1 MPIINFTNP
10 IHVVVALV
18 LVLLCAFL
26 AEQYKKNTIP
36 CLVLLVFLAIL
47 VGHTIELSA
56 LSSTADIMPFAVSI
70 AVDEIFIFVSFLF
83 FIWLDRIQVETAKTT
98 KDKKTKSG
106 KKGQKSEKVDDKV
119 IEKDGLDVLWKKV

>member
-26 AEQYKKNTIP
+26 AQQYKKNTIP
-36 CLVLLVFLAIL
+36 CIVLLVLLAIL

-106 KKGQKSEKVDDKV
+106 KKDKKDEKV
-119 IEKDGLDVLWKKV
+119 IEDDGLDVLWKKV

>member
-1 MPIINFTNP
+1 MPIINFANP

-26 AEQYKKNTIP
+26 AQQYKKNTIP
-36 CLVLLVFLAIL
+36 CVVLLVFLAIL

-56 LSSTADIMPFAVSI
+56 LNDVADITPFAVSI

-83 FIWLDRIQVETAKTT
+83 FIWLDKIQIEATKTT
-98 KDKKTKSG
+98 KGKKTKSD
-106 KKGQKSEKVDDKV
+106 KKDKADEKV

>member
-10 IHVVVALV
+10 IHVVIALV

-36 CLVLLVFLAIL
+36 CIVLLVFLAIL

-83 FIWLDRIQVETAKTT
+83 FIWLDRIQVEAAKTT

-119 IEKDGLDVLWKKV
+119 IEKDGLDVLFKKV

>member
-26 AEQYKKNTIP
+26 AQQYKKNTIP
-36 CLVLLVFLAIL
+36 CIVLLVFLAIL

-56 LSSTADIMPFAVSI
+56 VSNAADIMPFAVSI

-83 FIWLDRIQVETAKTT
+83 FIWLDRIQVEAAKTT

-106 KKGQKSEKVDDKV
+106 KKDKKTGKVDDKV
-119 IEKDGLDVLWKKV
+119 IEDDGLDVLWKKV

>member
-26 AEQYKKNTIP
+26 AQQYKKNTIP
-36 CLVLLVFLAIL
+36 CIVLLVFLTIL

-56 LSSTADIMPFAVSI
+56 VSNAADIMPFAVSI

-83 FIWLDRIQVETAKTT
+83 FIWLDRIQVEAAKTT

-106 KKGQKSEKVDDKV
+106 KKDKKTGKVDDKV
-119 IEKDGLDVLWKKV
+119 IEDDGLDVLWKKV

>member
-26 AEQYKKNTIP
+26 AQQYKKNTIP
-36 CLVLLVFLAIL
+36 CIVLLVFLAIL

-56 LSSTADIMPFAVSI
+56 LSSTAEIMPFAVSI

-83 FIWLDRIQVETAKTT
+83 FIWLDRIQVETTKTT
-98 KDKKTKSG
+98 KDKKTKSV
-106 KKGQKSEKVDDKV
+106 KKDKKDEKVID
-119 IEKDGLDVLWKKV
+119 EDGLDVLWKKV

>member
-36 CLVLLVFLAIL
+36 CIVLLVFLAIL
-47 VGHTIELSA
+47 VGHTIELST
-56 LSSTADIMPFAVSI
+56 LSDVANITPFAVSI

-83 FIWLDRIQVETAKTT
+83 FIWLDRIQVEAAKTT

-119 IEKDGLDVLWKKV
+119 IEKDGLDVLFKKV

>member
-26 AEQYKKNTIP
+26 AQQYKKNTIP
-36 CLVLLVFLAIL
+36 CIVLLVFLAIL

-56 LSSTADIMPFAVSI
+56 VSNAADIMPFAVSI

-83 FIWLDRIQVETAKTT
+83 FIWLDRIQVEAAKTT

-119 IEKDGLDVLWKKV
+119 IEKDGLDVLFKKV

>member
-1 MPIINFTNP
+1 MPIINFANP

-26 AEQYKKNTIP
+26 AQQYKKNTIP
-36 CLVLLVFLAIL
+36 CVVLLVFLAIL

-56 LSSTADIMPFAVSI
+56 LNDVTDITPFAVSI

-83 FIWLDRIQVETAKTT
+83 FIWLDKIQVEVSKTT
-98 KDKKTKSG
+98 KGKKTKSD
-106 KKGQKSEKVDDKV
+106 KKDKADEKV

>member
-36 CLVLLVFLAIL
+36 CIVLLVFLAIL

-83 FIWLDRIQVETAKTT
+83 FIWLDRIQVETTKTT
-98 KDKKTKSG
+98 KDKKTKSV
-106 KKGQKSEKVDDKV
+106 KKDKKDEKVID
-119 IEKDGLDVLWKKV
+119 EDGLDVLWKKV

>member
-10 IHVVVALV
+10 IHVVIALV

-36 CLVLLVFLAIL
+36 CIVLLVFLAIL

-106 KKGQKSEKVDDKV
+106 KKDQKSEKVDDKV
-119 IEKDGLDVLWKKV
+119 IEKDGLDVLFKKV

>member
-1 MPIINFTNP
+1 MPIINFANP

-26 AEQYKKNTIP
+26 AQQYKKNTIP
-36 CLVLLVFLAIL
+36 CVVLLVFLAIL

-56 LSSTADIMPFAVSI
+56 LNDVTDITPFAVSI

-83 FIWLDRIQVETAKTT
+83 FIWLDKIQIEATKTT
-98 KDKKTKSG
+98 KGKKTKTD
-106 KKGQKSEKVDDKV
+106 KKDKADEKV

>member
-83 FIWLDRIQVETAKTT
+83 FIWLDRIQVEAAKTT

-106 KKGQKSEKVDDKV
+106 KKDKKTGKVDDKV
-119 IEKDGLDVLWKKV
+119 IEDDGLDVLWKKV

>member
-36 CLVLLVFLAIL
+36 CIVLLVFLAIL

-56 LSSTADIMPFAVSI
+56 VSNAADIMPFAVSI

-83 FIWLDRIQVETAKTT
+83 FIWLDRIQVETTKTT
-98 KDKKTKSG
+98 KDKKTKSV
-106 KKGQKSEKVDDKV
+106 KKDKKDEKVID
-119 IEKDGLDVLWKKV
+119 EDGLDVLWKKV

>member
-26 AEQYKKNTIP
+26 AQQYKKNTIP
-36 CLVLLVFLAIL
+36 CIVLLVFLAIL

-56 LSSTADIMPFAVSI
+56 VSNAADIMQFAVSI

-83 FIWLDRIQVETAKTT
+83 FIWLDRIQVETTKTT
-98 KDKKTKSG
+98 KDKKTKSV
-106 KKGQKSEKVDDKV
+106 KKDKKDEKVID
-119 IEKDGLDVLWKKV
+119 EDGLDVLWKKV

>member
-26 AEQYKKNTIP
+26 AQQYKKNTIP
-36 CLVLLVFLAIL
+36 CIVLLVFLAIL

-56 LSSTADIMPFAVSI
+56 VSNAADIMPFTVSI

-83 FIWLDRIQVETAKTT
+83 FIWLDRIQVEAAKTT

-106 KKGQKSEKVDDKV
+106 KKDKKTGKVDDKV
-119 IEKDGLDVLWKKV
+119 IEDDGLDVLWKKV

>member
-26 AEQYKKNTIP
+26 AQQYKKNTIP
-36 CLVLLVFLAIL
+36 CIVLLVFLAIL

-83 FIWLDRIQVETAKTT
+83 FIWLDRIQVEAAKTT

-106 KKGQKSEKVDDKV
+106 KKDKKTGKVDDKV
-119 IEKDGLDVLWKKV
+119 IEDDGLDVLWKKV

>member
-26 AEQYKKNTIP
+26 AQQYKKNTIP
-36 CLVLLVFLAIL
+36 CIVLLVFLAIL

-56 LSSTADIMPFAVSI
+56 VSNAADIMQFAVSI

-83 FIWLDRIQVETAKTT
+83 FIWLDRIQVETTKTT
-98 KDKKTKSG
+98 KDKKNKSV
-106 KKGQKSEKVDDKV
+106 KKDKKDEKVID
-119 IEKDGLDVLWKKV
+119 EDGLDVLWKKV

>member
-1 MPIINFTNP
+1 MPIINFANP

-26 AEQYKKNTIP
+26 AQQYKKNTIP
-36 CLVLLVFLAIL
+36 CIVLLVFLAIL

-56 LSSTADIMPFAVSI
+56 ISDVSYITPLAVSI

-83 FIWLDRIQVETAKTT
+83 FIWLDKIQIEATKTT
-98 KDKKTKSG
+98 KGKKTKTD
-106 KKGQKSEKVDDKV
+106 KKDKADEKV

>member
-26 AEQYKKNTIP
+26 AQQYKKNTIP
-36 CLVLLVFLAIL
+36 CVVLLVFLAIL

-56 LSSTADIMPFAVSI
+56 LNDVTDITPFAVSI

-83 FIWLDRIQVETAKTT
+83 FIWLDKIQIEATKTT
-98 KDKKTKSG
+98 KGKKTKTD
-106 KKGQKSEKVDDKV
+106 KKDKADEKV

>member
-26 AEQYKKNTIP
+26 AQQYKKNTIP
-36 CLVLLVFLAIL
+36 CIVLLVFLAIL

-119 IEKDGLDVLWKKV
+119 IEKDGLDVLFKKV

>member
-1 MPIINFTNP
+1 MPIINFANP

-26 AEQYKKNTIP
+26 AQQYKKNTIP
-36 CLVLLVFLAIL
+36 CVVLLVFLAIL

-56 LSSTADIMPFAVSI
+56 LNDVADITPFAVSI

-83 FIWLDRIQVETAKTT
+83 FIWLDKIQIEATKTT
-98 KDKKTKSG
+98 KGKKTKSD
-106 KKGQKSEKVDDKV
+106 KKDKEDEKV

>member
-1 MPIINFTNP
+1 MPIIDFTNP
-10 IHVVVALV
+10 IYVVVALV

-26 AEQYKKNTIP
+26 ANQYKKNTIP
-36 CLVLLVFLAIL
+36 CIVLLVFLAIL
-47 VGHTIELSA
+47 VGHTIELSVLGDVA
-56 LSSTADIMPFAVSI
+56 NIAVFAVSI

-119 IEKDGLDVLWKKV
+119 IEKDGLDVLFKKV